1 MKSVILIS
9 YILILGA
16 ATPGISETI
25 KFRAIDGL
33 EVVGELY
40 MPHDKS
46 APFII
51 LFHQAGWSSGEYI
64 EIAPKLNKMG
74 FNCLAVDLRSGG
86 AVNGVKNMT
95 NQNAKDAE
103 KGTSYIDAIPDMLG
117 AIDYVTENYAQG
129 KIIIWGSSYS
139 SALALK
145 LAGDY
150 SDKMDAVMAFAPGEY
165 FKNLGK
171 SNSYITSSAKKI
183 TIPVFITSAK
193 NEKNNW
199 WGIYEAIPAGNK
211 SFYLPET
218 KGNHG
223 SRALWEKF
231 PDNSG
236 YWEAVTKFLNS
247 LK

>member
-9 YILILGA
+9 YILIFRAVTSGL
-16 ATPGISETI
+16 SETI
-25 KFRAIDGL
+25 KFKATDGL

-40 MPHDKS
+40 MSHDS
-46 APFII
+46 TVPFII
-51 LFHQAGWSSGEYI
+51 LFHQAGWSRGEYM

-86 AVNGVKNMT
+86 AVNGVKNLT
-95 NQNAKDAE
+95 NQNAKDAG

-117 AIDYVTENYAQG
+117 AIDYVKENYAQG
-129 KIIIWGSSYS
+129 TLIIWGSSYS

-165 FKNLGK
+165 FENQGK
-171 SNSYITSSAKKI
+171 TKSYVTSSAKKI

-211 SFYLPET
+211 TYYLPQT
-218 KGNHG
+218 TGNHG

-236 YWEAVTKFLNS
+236 YWGAATKFLDS